1 METLDRCTRSAQAE
15 VMPVLPPPLVALAAG
30 LAQRALADGTQSPG
44 RGRAAV
50 VAGVS
55 LASVSMAGA
64 AAGRFRRSGTT
75 VEPFHPEEA
84 SVLVTAGANAISR
97 NPMYVGMAG
106 LLVAHAIW
114 RGSWVALAPVA
125 AFVAFID
132 RVQIRAE
139 ESALLEK
146 FGSAYDAYRAATP
159 RWLDLRSANA
169 AHPGS

>member
-1 METLDRCTRSAQAE
+1 
-15 VMPVLPPPLVALAAG
+15 
-30 LAQRALADGTQSPG
+30 
-44 RGRAAV
+44 
-50 VAGVS
+50 
-55 LASVSMAGA
+55 MAGA
-64 AAGRFRRSGTT
+64 AASRFSRSGTT
-75 VEPFHPEEA
+75 HDPFHPEEA

-132 RVQIRAE
+132 RVQIQAE

-146 FGSAYDAYRAATP
+146 FGPAYDAYRAATP
-159 RWLDLRSANA
+159 RWLSPQSVNG
-169 AHPGS
+169 AHPGR

>member
-1 METLDRCTRSAQAE
+1 
-15 VMPVLPPPLVALAAG
+15 MPVVPPPLVALAAG
-30 LAQRALADGTQSPG
+30 VAQRALTGGTQPPS
-44 RGRAAV
+44 RGHRTVAV
-50 VAGVS
+50 GVS
-55 LASVSMAGA
+55 LASASMAGA

-146 FGSAYDAYRAATP
+146 FGPAYDAYRAATP

-169 AHPGS
+169 AHPGR